1 MISSFHSLTEL
12 LSRRPSTEKCI
23 LKSREIYH
31 LTNFQRT
38 NAIKTLFN
46 MSVKTWKLL
55 LKSVYK
61 QHKPKKTR
69 LTTS

>member
-1 MISSFHSLTEL
+1 MISYFHSLTEL
-12 LSRRPSTEKCI
+12 LSRRSSTEKCV

-31 LTNFQRT
+31 LTNLQRT

-55 LKSVYK
+55 LKSACK
-61 QHKPKKTR
+61 QHKPK
-69 LTTS
+69 